1 MKLTITGVEEVKAFL
16 DRTRDYTKVLARFIK
31 DLQGYAREITHVQT
45 GAWRGSHDTNV
56 MKNQAE
62 LFVDPGATNPRSG
75 TPVEVYAEVWQS
87 RGGEMDV
94 YGRTVAAVDM
104 SALEEEI
111 AAEVLM

>member
-1 MKLTITGVEEVKAFL
+1 MRIEITGIEEVKAFL
-16 DRTRDYTKVLARFIK
+16 DRRRDYTKILSRFIK
-31 DLQGYAREITHVQT
+31 DLQGYAREITHVDT

-56 MKNQAE
+56 MTNQAE
-62 LFVDPGATNPRSG
+62 LFVDPGAINPKSG
-75 TPVEVYAEVWQS
+75 TPVVVYAEVWQN

-111 AAEVLM
+111 VSEVLM